1 VPAEN
6 LIGEEGAGFKTIM
19 LNFND
24 ERLGMASSCAS
35 FSRVCL
41 DEAIAHARERHTFG
55 KPLSEHQGEH
65 QVIRHKLVDMAQ
77 RVAATQALFGNADLA
92 HRMAKTRS
100 RISAC

>member
-19 LNFND
+19 LKFND

-41 DEAIAHARERHTFG
+41 DEAIAHARERRTFG
-55 KPLSEHQGEH
+55 NL
-65 QVIRHKLVDMAQ
+65 
-77 RVAATQALFGNADLA
+77 
-92 HRMAKTRS
+92 
-100 RISAC
+100 